1 MVAATYFEDP
11 ASLREWFEQHHDT
24 ERELILGYYK
34 VATGRA
40 SVTWSESVDQAICF
54 GWIDGVRR
62 TIDEQRYCIRFTPRR
77 AGSIW
82 SAVNIRKVRELKKQ
96 GLMTQP
102 GLDAWAARSRQR
114 SVRYAYEQGNVQ
126 LDPAYEKKLRA
137 NAKAW
142 AYFESLAP
150 SYRKPSVWWVMSAK
164 QEKTRLRRLDILIDC
179 SSKGTKI
186 PSLVRKSKS

>member
-1 MVAATYFEDP
+1 MVTAIYFEDP
-11 ASLREWFEQHHDT
+11 ASLRAWFERYHDA
-24 ERELILGYYK
+24 EQELILGYYK
-34 VATGRA
+34 MA
-40 SVTWSESVDQAICF
+40 SGKPSVSWSESVDQAICF

-62 TIDEQRYCIRFTPRR
+62 SIDEQRYCIHFTPRR

-96 GLMTQP
+96 GLMTQS
-102 GLDAWAARSRQR
+102 GLDAWAARSHER
-114 SVRYAYEQGNVQ
+114 SVRYSYEQKNVQ
-126 LDPAYEKKLRA
+126 LSPAYEKKLRA

-186 PSLVRKSKS
+186 PSLVRKKRT